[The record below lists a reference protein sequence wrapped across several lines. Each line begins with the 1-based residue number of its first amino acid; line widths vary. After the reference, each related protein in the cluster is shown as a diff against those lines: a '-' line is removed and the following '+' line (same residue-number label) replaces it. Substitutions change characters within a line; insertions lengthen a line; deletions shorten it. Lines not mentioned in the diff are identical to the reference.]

1 LRVGELLDE
10 SLVVDETTGLKDD
23 ASNYRITQSGK
34 TWDLSKIDF
43 EKLEEEFKCTPHK
56 NIEIA
61 DLRAFIQKK
70 LDQML
75 KENASRT
82 DFATRLQ
89 GIIDRYNSGSSSADN
104 YFDEL
109 VKFTKDLQAESERHI
124 REGLTEDELE
134 LFDLIKKDA
143 MTKEETQK
151 VRLAAK
157 SLLHRLLEEQP
168 KVLIQD
174 WFKDGQSRTRV
185 RSAVESVLDDKLPDT
200 YDRALFTE
208 KCNSVFETMLNYA
221 SQGVKW
227 AVAA

>member
-1 LRVGELLDE
+1 
-10 SLVVDETTGLKDD
+10 
-23 ASNYRITQSGK
+23 
-34 TWDLSKIDF
+34 
-43 EKLEEEFKCTPHK
+43 
-56 NIEIA
+56 
-61 DLRAFIQKK
+61 
-70 LDQML
+70 ML

-109 VKFTKDLQAESERHI
+109 MKFTKDLQAESERHI

-134 LFDLIKKDA
+134 LFDLFKKDT

-168 KVLIQD
+168 KV
-174 WFKDGQSRTRV
+174 
-185 RSAVESVLDDKLPDT
+185 
-200 YDRALFTE
+200 
-208 KCNSVFETMLNYA
+208 NSGLVQGRPKPYA
-221 SQGVKW
+221 GPGRRRNRLG
-227 AVAA
+227 